1 MARIYADEQY
11 PLPVVEFLRP
21 LGHDVLTVQEAGNA
35 GLGIPDEDV
44 LAFAV
49 SNERAVLT
57 LNRGDFIRLHR
68 SQPDHT
74 GIIICT
80 QDSNWERQA
89 TRINE
94 AISVEE
100 TLSGKLIRVVR
111 PQS

>member
-1 MARIYADEQY
+1 MARLYADEQY

-44 LAFAV
+44 LALAV

-68 SQPDHT
+68 SQPDHA

-94 AISVEE
+94 AISGFDN
-100 TLSGKLIRVVR
+100 LNGKLIRVNR
-111 PQS
+111 PST

>member
-21 LGHDVLTVQEAGNA
+21 LGHDILTVQEAGNA

-68 SQPDHT
+68 SQPDHA

-80 QDSNWERQA
+80 QDNNWERQA
-89 TRINE
+89 TRIND
-94 AISVEE
+94 AIYDEE
-100 TLSGKLIRVVR
+100 ILSGKLIRVNR
-111 PQS
+111 PSN

>member
-1 MARIYADEQY
+1 MARLYADEQY

-21 LGHDVLTVQEAGNA
+21 LGHDVLTVQQAGKA

-68 SQPDHT
+68 SQPNHA

-80 QDSNWERQA
+80 QDNNWERQA
-89 TRINE
+89 SRIDD
-94 AISVEE
+94 AISAEE
-100 TLSGKLIRVVR
+100 TLTGKLIRVVR
-111 PQS
+111 PQN

>member
-21 LGHDVLTVQEAGNA
+21 LGHDVLTVQQAGKA

-49 SNERAVLT
+49 TNERAVLT

-68 SQPDHT
+68 SQPNHA

-80 QDSNWERQA
+80 
-89 TRINE
+89 
-94 AISVEE
+94 
-100 TLSGKLIRVVR
+100 
-111 PQS
+111 

>member
-21 LGHDVLTVQEAGNA
+21 LGYDILTVQEAGNA
-35 GLGIPDEDV
+35 GSGIPDEDV

-49 SNERAVLT
+49 INERAVLT

-68 SQPDHT
+68 SQPDHA

-89 TRINE
+89 TRIND
-94 AISVEE
+94 AISAEE
-100 TLSGKLIRVVR
+100 TLSGKLIRVNR
-111 PQS
+111 PSM